1 MEQMISPRTFLDE
14 SRREYNQSFRTR
26 CGGACAASEMPQRF
40 TDDILT
46 ILETCNSFI
55 SDHECDHFT
64 ETENVYVGDSMF
76 PDHHMHQKR
85 TRAAQEDHYLLARA
99 KRQFKNLRL
108 HKR

>member
-1 MEQMISPRTFLDE
+1 MEQMISPQTFLDE

-40 TDDILT
+40 SDDILT

-85 TRAAQEDHYLLARA
+85 IRAAQEDHYLLARA
-99 KRQFKNLRL
+99 KRQFKNLN
-108 HKR
+108 KRSD

>member
-26 CGGACAASEMPQRF
+26 CGGGYAPSEMPQRF

-55 SDHECDHFT
+55 RDHECDHFA
-64 ETENVYVGDSMF
+64 EEDNVYVGDSMF

-85 TRAAQEDHYLLARA
+85 IRAAQEDQYLLARA
-99 KRQFKNLRL
+99 KRQFKRL
-108 HKR
+108 GR